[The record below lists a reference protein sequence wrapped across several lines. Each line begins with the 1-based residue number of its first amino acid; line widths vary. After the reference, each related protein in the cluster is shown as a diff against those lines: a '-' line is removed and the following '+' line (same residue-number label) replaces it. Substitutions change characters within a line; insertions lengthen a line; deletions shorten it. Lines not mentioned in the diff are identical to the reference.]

1 MTVIVVN
8 GSERSVRD
16 GSTVTDLVELMELPT
31 ARGVAV
37 ARNGDVVS
45 RSRWDT
51 TEIEP
56 GDRIEVLHA
65 VQGG

>member
-1 MTVIVVN
+1 M
-8 GSERSVRD
+8 
-16 GSTVTDLVELMELPT
+16 TDLVELMELPT

-37 ARNGDVVS
+37 ARNGDVVL

-51 TEIEP
+51 TAIEP